1 MINQFLRGRNEQC
14 HPVPAREKSRPMT
27 SGARGAAQILFFTG
41 VRYQRWGED
50 THAPQ
55 PQGQS
60 SRRKRERVQ
69 IGETE
74 GGGRANAN
82 VRDTK
87 VGAFLIRAR
96 P

>member
-1 MINQFLRGRNEQC
+1 MNNVIHFR
-14 HPVPAREKSRPMT
+14 PANSPRRMA
-27 SGARGAAQILFFTG
+27 SGDRGAAQILFFTG

-55 PQGQS
+55 PRAQS

-74 GGGRANAN
+74 RGRKSQ
-82 VRDTK
+82 R
-87 VGAFLIRAR
+87 
-96 P
+96 

>member
-1 MINQFLRGRNEQC
+1 
-14 HPVPAREKSRPMT
+14 MT
-27 SGARGAAQILFFTG
+27 SGDRGAAQILFFTG

-55 PQGQS
+55 PRAQS

-74 GGGRANAN
+74 RGRKSQ
-82 VRDTK
+82 R
-87 VGAFLIRAR
+87 
-96 P
+96 